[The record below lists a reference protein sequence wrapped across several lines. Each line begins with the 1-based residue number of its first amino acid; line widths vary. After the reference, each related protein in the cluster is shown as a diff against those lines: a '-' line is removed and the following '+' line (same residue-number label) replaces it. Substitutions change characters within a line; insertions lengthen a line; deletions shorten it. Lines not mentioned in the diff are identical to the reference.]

1 MGDLPFVTQRMEAG
15 ARVFFL
21 TTTTDRRSLIRRR
34 IFRRN
39 IVLGLPSDQ
48 IRQVKGALRAN
59 SLSCRSRASHSN
71 TVVSG
76 APQKCSFGEKA
87 KRHITR

>member
-21 TTTTDRRSLIRRR
+21 TTTTDSRSFIRRR

-39 IVLGLPSDQ
+39 IVL
-48 IRQVKGALRAN
+48 IRQVKGVLRAN